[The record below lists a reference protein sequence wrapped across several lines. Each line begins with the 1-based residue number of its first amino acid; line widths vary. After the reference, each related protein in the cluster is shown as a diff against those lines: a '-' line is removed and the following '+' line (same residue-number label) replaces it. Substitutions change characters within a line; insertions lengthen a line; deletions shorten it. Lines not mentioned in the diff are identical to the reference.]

1 MTNVNKILD
10 RIDEIVRKCNSA
22 ASSAARHA
30 EARPAEAGKARF
42 ADVLDESQKKKDA
55 GPKDRADA
63 RSSSAIDDLHDLRK
77 LVSRYAGEYNIDE
90 ELVRAVIQVESGW
103 KPGAVSVKGAKGLMQ
118 LMPRTA
124 AMLGVEDAFDP
135 EENIEGG
142 VKYLSQLTDK
152 YDGDVEMALAAYNAG
167 PARVDAAGG
176 APFAETSRYVR
187 NVMALYHRYRE
198 ES

>member
-1 MTNVNKILD
+1 V
-10 RIDEIVRKCNSA
+10 DE
-22 ASSAARHA
+22 
-30 EARPAEAGKARF
+30 
-42 ADVLDESQKKKDA
+42 
-55 GPKDRADA
+55 
-63 RSSSAIDDLHDLRK
+63 LRE
-77 LVSRYAGEYNIDE
+77 LVSRYAEEYNIDE
-90 ELVRAVIQVESGW
+90 ELIRAVIQVESGW
-103 KPGAVSVKGAKGLMQ
+103 KPDAVSSKGAQGLMQ

-135 EENIEGG
+135 EENIGGG
-142 VKYLSQLTDK
+142 VKYLARLTDK

-176 APFAETSRYVR
+176 APFSETARYVR